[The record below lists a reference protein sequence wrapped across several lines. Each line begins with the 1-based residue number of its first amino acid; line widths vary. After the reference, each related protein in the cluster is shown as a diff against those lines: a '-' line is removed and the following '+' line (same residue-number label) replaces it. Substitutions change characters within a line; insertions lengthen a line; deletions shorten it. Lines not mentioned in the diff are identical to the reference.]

1 MISVNWEVVPDG
13 LAAYDLFF
21 FFLGSGYYPSFSSA
35 NMFHM
40 LSLNSEP
47 SVIFLHNMKKE
58 SMKRGRT
65 CGSSKTNC
73 TCGKQQMKQLIIR
86 KYKNREHSGLAVWR
100 VQVRASNQTGT
111 DDLYF
116 LLWQYTFF
124 CAFFQSRA
132 MDHVTWGPW
141 QCYSNWLWGLHQAL
155 IICVLKG
162 QLDHFAPWTV
172 AGWLVRLGL
181 ILGLSLL
188 MDGED

>member
-1 MISVNWEVVPDG
+1 MG
-13 LAAYDLFF
+13 LQPTTFF

-47 SVIFLHNMKKE
+47 SMIFLHNMKKE

-111 DDLYF
+111 DDLYL

-124 CAFFQSRA
+124 LCISSEQSNGSCDLRTLAVLFKLIVRA
-132 MDHVTWGPW
+132 SPSVNYLCTQGTTWSFCSLDSGWLAGSSWLDLGPVTVDGWGR
-141 QCYSNWLWGLHQAL
+141 
-155 IICVLKG
+155 LKG
-162 QLDHFAPWTV
+162 LWRGP
-172 AGWLVRLGL
+172 
-181 ILGLSLL
+181 
-188 MDGED
+188 DG

>member
-1 MISVNWEVVPDG
+1 MG
-13 LAAYDLFF
+13 LQPTTFF

-86 KYKNREHSGLAVWR
+86 KYKNREHSGLAFWR

-111 DDLYF
+111 DDLYCDLRTLAVLF
-116 LLWQYTFF
+116 KLIVRASPSVNYLCTQGTTWSF
-124 CAFFQSRA
+124 CSLDSGWLAGSSWL
-132 MDHVTWGPW
+132 DLGPVTVDGWGR
-141 QCYSNWLWGLHQAL
+141 
-155 IICVLKG
+155 LKG
-162 QLDHFAPWTV
+162 LWRGP
-172 AGWLVRLGL
+172 
-181 ILGLSLL
+181 
-188 MDGED
+188 DG